1 MSGLD
6 GYAHTEKLA
15 AVPPH
20 TRRASRRVPVSWTVW
35 ARTGQQRMRFHA
47 IDVSSR
53 GAKLAPTG
61 VFPVGAAVE
70 LEFVRPDGRRV
81 HVSAVVWHAD
91 SDGLAVL
98 FIGSVPAGFDEL
110 TPERGIWPCAAGPEE
125 SPAAGG
131 IC

>member
-1 MSGLD
+1 
-6 GYAHTEKLA
+6 
-15 AVPPH
+15 
-20 TRRASRRVPVSWTVW
+20 
-35 ARTGQQRMRFHA
+35 MRFHA

-70 LEFVRPDGRRV
+70 LEFVRPDGRRL

-98 FIGSVPAGFDEL
+98 FLGSVPAGFDEF
-110 TPERGIWPCAAGPEE
+110 TPERGI
-125 SPAAGG
+125 
-131 IC
+131 